1 MAAATASAG
10 SSRPHDLPTTVVE
23 ATQSLLRHLLTWRAN
38 LRVAVSPILSVLPEA
53 VAHSRTLLSRL
64 GSTATRSYTE
74 DPEEEGE
81 LAVVVD
87 TSGVPCT
94 ERFEL
99 WTDAHQAE
107 FPAIGLRSEHSKSF
121 IGRMWRHDL
130 GPLSVHR
137 LVADASA
144 VRRTPT
150 MILCEDP
157 GLLQVTLLVRGRWCV
172 TQDGRTSELEAG
184 DLTSYASWRPFE
196 VRALTPFEM
205 VLIGVPEALLRP
217 HAYRV
222 IRRTALRVHGDT
234 GAGRIMRQ
242 YLQAVMLGLEEGVL
256 GMDPGQLAESTVDL
270 VRALHLRDE
279 PAGTCGR
286 RSADALVGRI
296 RAFIEL
302 HLGDPDLSRDRIAR
316 EHFISKSYLDKLF
329 EAEGTSV
336 WQSIK
341 QRRLDRCRRDLQDER
356 LADESILEIASRW
369 GFTNAAHFSRT
380 FAAAFG
386 MSPSEFRRTS
396 QASRDQERVTRPGCA
411 PDPT

>member
-1 MAAATASAG
+1 
-10 SSRPHDLPTTVVE
+10 
-23 ATQSLLRHLLTWRAN
+23 LT
-38 LRVAVSPILSVLPEA
+38 
-53 VAHSRTLLSRL
+53 
-64 GSTATRSYTE
+64 
-74 DPEEEGE
+74 
-81 LAVVVD
+81 VVVD
-87 TSGVPCT
+87 TSAVPRT

-99 WTDAHQAE
+99 WTDAHQSE
-107 FPAIGLRSEHSKSF
+107 FPAIGLRSDHSKSF

-130 GPLSVHR
+130 GALSIHR
-137 LVADASA
+137 LVAEAST

-150 MILCEDP
+150 MILSEDP
-157 GLLQVTLLVRGRWCV
+157 GLLQLTLLVRGRWCV

-184 DLTSYASWRPFE
+184 DLTSYTSWQPFE

-205 VLIGVPEALLRP
+205 ILLGVPEALLRP

-222 IRRTALRVHGDT
+222 SRRTALRVHGDS

-242 YLQAVMLGLEEGVL
+242 YLQAVLLGLQEGVL
-256 GMDPGQLAESTVDL
+256 GMDRGQLAESTVDL
-270 VRALHLRDE
+270 VRALHLQDE
-279 PAGTCGR
+279 SPETYGR
-286 RSADALVGRI
+286 RSSDVLVGRI
-296 RAFIEL
+296 HAFIDV
-302 HLGDPDLSRDRIAR
+302 HLGDPDLSRERIAR

-341 QRRLDRCRRDLQDER
+341 HRRLDRCRRDLQDVR
-356 LADESILEIASRW
+356 LRQESILEIASRW

-386 MSPSEFRRTS
+386 MSPSEFRRI
-396 QASRDQERVTRPGCA
+396 SRAPPD